1 MAKGRKPKLPPRA
14 ARRWPRRVA
23 AAAITLA
30 VAAGSVAAV
39 RWLGDEATARIAG
52 RDRYAV
58 PLADIHFDPPPGT
71 DRDTFLAEVRYAGQ
85 PPDLVHPLDPAD
97 RGRLAAA
104 FAAHPWVE
112 AVEGV
117 TVEPPAAVRVKLR
130 FRTPVLA
137 VRSADGKT
145 RLVDADGVLLPG
157 STVPAGVAELT
168 TPVPA
173 PPTAA
178 GQVWGDE
185 TVRRAVGL
193 VKDYRPAKIE
203 KMPKGWRL
211 TLPDGK
217 VLNVG

>member
-1 MAKGRKPKLPPRA
+1 MPKGRKPKPPPRA

-23 AAAITLA
+23 AAVLTLA
-30 VAAGSVAAV
+30 VAAGAVAAV
-39 RWLGDEATARIAG
+39 RWFGDVATTRIAG
-52 RDRYAV
+52 RNRYAV
-58 PLADIHFDPPPGT
+58 PLADVQFDPPPGT
-71 DRDTFLAEVRYAGQ
+71 DRDTFLAEVRYAGG
-85 PPDLVHPLDPAD
+85 PPDPVHPLDPAD

-117 TVEPPAAVRVKLR
+117 TAEPPAAVRVRLR

-145 RLVDADGVLLPG
+145 RLVDAEGVLLPAA
-157 STVPAGVAELT
+157 SVPAGVAELT

-173 PPTAA
+173 PPLAA
-178 GQVWGDE
+178 GQVWEDE

-193 VKDYRPAKIE
+193 VKDYRPAKLE
-203 KMPKGWRL
+203 RTPKGWRL
-211 TLPDGK
+211 TLPGGK
-217 VLNVG
+217 VVTVG